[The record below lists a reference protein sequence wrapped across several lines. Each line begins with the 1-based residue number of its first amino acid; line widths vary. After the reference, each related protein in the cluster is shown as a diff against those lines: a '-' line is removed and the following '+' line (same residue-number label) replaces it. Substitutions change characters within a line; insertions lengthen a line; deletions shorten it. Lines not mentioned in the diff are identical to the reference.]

1 MYQILH
7 DEDLTI
13 YGAGEQTRA
22 FSYIDDMLEPLWNA
36 IITEK
41 AKNQEI
47 NLGGFYELPLIKVAQ
62 LLIKITGK
70 VKLSF

>member
-1 MYQILH
+1 
-7 DEDLTI
+7 
-13 YGAGEQTRA
+13 
-22 FSYIDDMLEPLWNA
+22 MLEPLWNA